1 MIQELSL
8 DNFLAFRRAN
18 VRLGPLTLLTG
29 TNSAGKSSVLH
40 SLALLRQS
48 FDSDALPSLLVLN
61 GELVTLGLGR
71 DVLHSEPREFGDD
84 GTTKLAIAVVH
95 DSYRGEWRAEYSRE
109 ADALTLERA
118 SDPEEI
124 NLFAP
129 GFQYLSADR
138 IVPQTT
144 FPKSHHAVVVRGSL
158 GARGEHTVNFLRV
171 HGSTAVRDARLL
183 HPRATGS
190 TLLEQTN
197 AWLSELSCETSI
209 EVREVLDADLV
220 QIVYRRVG
228 TDIKTEGQRSTNVGF
243 GLTVALPI
251 IVACLAAQP
260 GSVLIVENPEAHLH
274 PKGQVMV
281 GRLCAL
287 ASAAGAQVVIES
299 HSDHV
304 LNALRLAVKQSIVKA
319 QDVALSYFSRNEGV
333 LEPVIADLTIDNDG
347 MIAAW
352 PPGFFDEMD
361 HALDALLK

>member
-1 MIQELSL
+1 MIEKLALS
-8 DNFLAFRRAN
+8 NFLAFRQ
-18 VRLGPLTLLTG
+18 VTVPFGPLTLLAG

-48 FDSDALPSLLVLN
+48 FDTDSLPVSLVLN

-71 DVLHSEPREFGDD
+71 DVLHSEPQDGED
-84 GTTKLAIAVVH
+84 GTVKLTIGFVAGN
-95 DSYRGEWRAEYSRE
+95 DRSEWRAKYSRE
-109 ADALTLERA
+109 ADALPLDEA
-118 SDPEEI
+118 SKPSSD
-124 NLFAP
+124 LFAP

-158 GARGEHTVNFLRV
+158 GARGEHTANFLRV
-171 HGSTAVRDARLL
+171 HGSASVRDSRLF
-183 HPRATGS
+183 HAKAKGS

-197 AWLSELSCETSI
+197 AWLSELSTETSI
-209 EVREVLDADLV
+209 EVRDVLDADLV

-228 TDIKTEGQRSTNVGF
+228 TDIMTEGQRSTNVGF

-251 IVACLAAQP
+251 IVACLAAPP

-274 PKGQVMV
+274 PKGQAML
-281 GRLCAL
+281 GRMCAL

-304 LNALRLAVKQSIVKA
+304 LNAIRLAVKQSIVKA
-319 QDVALSYFSRNEGV
+319 DAVALSYFSRTVGV
-333 LEPVIADLTIDNDG
+333 LQPLITDLKIDSDG
-347 MIAAW
+347 MIDAW
-352 PPGFFDEMD
+352 PHGFFDEMD
-361 HALDALLK
+361 NALDTLLR